1 MAGIFKK
8 YMVIQIYG
16 VNIRAMKTKLI
27 TLALAIIATA
37 ITSCGTGTTLFF
49 GPDGITITPPSA
61 PIVIPTK

>member
-1 MAGIFKK
+1 
-8 YMVIQIYG
+8 
-16 VNIRAMKTKLI
+16 MKTKLI